1 MRDASAVADGHKPTP
16 EQRRRA
22 VWSAVLLAIVAVGIY
37 ATVFLKFIR

>member
-1 MRDASAVADGHKPTP
+1 MTGARAKAEGHKPTP

-22 VWSAVLLAIVAVGIY
+22 VWSAVLLAVMAVGIY